1 MADKKVTIAE
11 VAKRAGVSKATI
23 SNYLN
28 KRYDRMKEET
38 KDKIQEAIDALGYIP
53 SISARRLSAKEK
65 SKTVG
70 LIIPGNLANV
80 FDTMYFPQVFDSVGK
95 AAEKQGY
102 SVLIYA
108 QNSKKLGDEQME
120 YLLGLGKSLVDGFLV
135 FSLTPRDR
143 YFKEFEKN
151 KIPYVCVGKIKGYDD
166 YNYVATDHAQAVK
179 EAVDYLV
186 QLGHEKIAMLTE
198 DKVSV
203 VEESRFPAYK
213 EAMEQHGIPYREDY
227 YYSFSCGE
235 IAENAERVFN
245 EMLQKKE
252 RPSAFIIPANL
263 TRYLKRA
270 VRANNLYIPDDLSL
284 ITLEYYENYYSEY
297 VTFQNMEYTRV
308 PSVAD
313 KVSEVALQ
321 KLIGLIEQP
330 EEKFESCLEPIELKI
345 GKTTRVKAKTVN

>member
-108 QNSKKLGDEQME
+108 QNSKKL
-120 YLLGLGKSLVDGFLV
+120 LCI
-135 FSLTPRDR
+135 
-143 YFKEFEKN
+143 N
-151 KIPYVCVGKIKGYDD
+151 
-166 YNYVATDHAQAVK
+166 
-179 EAVDYLV
+179 
-186 QLGHEKIAMLTE
+186 
-198 DKVSV
+198 
-203 VEESRFPAYK
+203 
-213 EAMEQHGIPYREDY
+213 
-227 YYSFSCGE
+227 
-235 IAENAERVFN
+235 
-245 EMLQKKE
+245 
-252 RPSAFIIPANL
+252 
-263 TRYLKRA
+263 
-270 VRANNLYIPDDLSL
+270 
-284 ITLEYYENYYSEY
+284 
-297 VTFQNMEYTRV
+297 
-308 PSVAD
+308 
-313 KVSEVALQ
+313 
-321 KLIGLIEQP
+321 
-330 EEKFESCLEPIELKI
+330 
-345 GKTTRVKAKTVN
+345 

>member
-11 VAKRAGVSKATI
+11 VAKRAGVSKTTI

-108 QNSKKLGDEQME
+108 QNSKKLGGEQME
-120 YLLGLGKSLVDGFLV
+120 YLLGLGKSLVDGFLI
-135 FSLTPRDR
+135 FSLTPKDRDIS
-143 YFKEFEKN
+143 KEFEKN
-151 KIPYVCVGKIKGYDD
+151 KIPCMWEKSKGYDD
-166 YNYVATDHAQAVK
+166 YNYVATDRAQAVK

-198 DKVSV
+198 DKVSG
-203 VEESRFPAYK
+203 SRGKLFQPIKRLWNSMGSLTERTITTAFL
-213 EAMEQHGIPYREDY
+213 A
-227 YYSFSCGE
+227 E

-245 EMLQKKE
+245 EMLQKKNV
-252 RPSAFIIPANL
+252 P
-263 TRYLKRA
+263 
-270 VRANNLYIPDDLSL
+270 VHLSFSKSYQ
-284 ITLEYYENYYSEY
+284 ISE
-297 VTFQNMEYTRV
+297 
-308 PSVAD
+308 
-313 KVSEVALQ
+313 K
-321 KLIGLIEQP
+321 GG
-330 EEKFESCLEPIELKI
+330 ESQQFVYP
-345 GKTTRVKAKTVN
+345 

>member
-11 VAKRAGVSKATI
+11 VAKRAGVSKSTI

-38 KDKIQEAIDALGYIP
+38 NDKIREAIDALGYIP

-120 YLLGLGKSLVDGFLV
+120 YLLGLGKSLVDGFLI
-135 FSLTPRDR
+135 FSLTPKDR

-151 KIPYVCVGKIKGYDD
+151 KC
-166 YNYVATDHAQAVK
+166 
-179 EAVDYLV
+179 
-186 QLGHEKIAMLTE
+186 
-198 DKVSV
+198 
-203 VEESRFPAYK
+203 
-213 EAMEQHGIPYREDY
+213 
-227 YYSFSCGE
+227 
-235 IAENAERVFN
+235 
-245 EMLQKKE
+245 
-252 RPSAFIIPANL
+252 
-263 TRYLKRA
+263 
-270 VRANNLYIPDDLSL
+270 
-284 ITLEYYENYYSEY
+284 
-297 VTFQNMEYTRV
+297 
-308 PSVAD
+308 
-313 KVSEVALQ
+313 
-321 KLIGLIEQP
+321 
-330 EEKFESCLEPIELKI
+330 
-345 GKTTRVKAKTVN
+345 

>member
-11 VAKRAGVSKATI
+11 VAKRAGVSKTTI

-120 YLLGLGKSLVDGFLV
+120 YLLGLGKSLVDGFLI
-135 FSLTPRDR
+135 FSLTPKDR

-166 YNYVATDHAQAVK
+166 YNYVATIMSGSK
-179 EAVDYLV
+179 RSRGYLV

-270 VRANNLYIPDDLSL
+270 VRGQQFVLP
-284 ITLEYYENYYSEY
+284 
-297 VTFQNMEYTRV
+297 
-308 PSVAD
+308 
-313 KVSEVALQ
+313 
-321 KLIGLIEQP
+321 
-330 EEKFESCLEPIELKI
+330 
-345 GKTTRVKAKTVN
+345 